1 MIKSLAEL
9 FGYLNIAV
17 FAVVLF
23 RHDVIERPN
32 VIGYASLA
40 LSLLAALPYY
50 LAHDRDARK
59 TGWFGFML
67 CLCLIAIGHNFNA
80 LVARDERRPT
90 EVLST
95 RRSTNHS
102 ESWRV
107 QIDHGK
113 VIDLHVYSVPEDAA
127 VELRLRKGMFGVY
140 FGRFERVGPGA

>member
-9 FGYLNIAV
+9 FGYTNILV
-17 FAVVLF
+17 FMVVLF

-32 VIGYASLA
+32 AIGYASLV

-50 LAHDRDARK
+50 LTHDRDTGK

-80 LVARDERRPT
+80 LVARDERRPI

-95 RRSTNHS
+95 RRSASYT

-113 VIDLHVYSVPEDAA
+113 VIDLHVYSPPEDAA
-127 VELRLRKGMFGVY
+127 VELRLRKGLFGVY
-140 FGRFERVGPGA
+140 FGRLERVAPGA

>member
-9 FGYLNIAV
+9 FGYANIAV
-17 FAVVLF
+17 FAVVLYH
-23 RHDVIERPN
+23 HDVIERPN
-32 VIGYASLA
+32 AIGYASLA

-50 LAHDRDARK
+50 LAHHRNVGD

-67 CLCLIAIGHNFNA
+67 CLCLIAIGHNLNY

-90 EVLST
+90 EVLT
-95 RRSTNHS
+95 KLRSSKGH

-113 VIDLHVYSVPEDAA
+113 VIDLHVYSVPDDAA
-127 VELRLRKGMFGVY
+127 VELRLSKGLFGVY
-140 FGRFERVGPGA
+140 FGRLQRVGAGA

>member
-9 FGYLNIAV
+9 FGYTNILV
-17 FAVVLF
+17 FMVALY

-32 VIGYASLA
+32 AIGYASLV

-50 LAHDRDARK
+50 LTHDRDTGK
-59 TGWFGFML
+59 TGRFGFML
-67 CLCLIAIGHNFNA
+67 CLCLIAIGHNFNF

-95 RRSTNHS
+95 RRSANYS

-113 VIDLHVYSVPEDAA
+113 VIDLHVYRVPDDAA
-127 VELRLRKGMFGVY
+127 VELRLRRGMFGVY
-140 FGRFERVGPGA
+140 FGRLQRVGSGA